1 MWLSPLICCL
11 TVKFLPASKFTTAP
25 GFTLVAVDVPSS
37 SPVDLVA
44 FANQPLLLIAST
56 TVFTVAKPSLPLTPV
71 LPSAPFVILP
81 VFTSYLTTP
90 FAATDAVVKLPS
102 VKFKP
107 SVNATVWSFTPFA
120 LYLILNAL
128 DPGTFAFT
136 LYVVRPTASVEL
148 VTVTELSAASTIVP
162 KPVITFLPSLV
173 ILVRSLFAA
182 LSILSLVS
190 WVKSTVTF
198 APAAVVVTYL
208 ALSPPTTLNSIPSF
222 LDSF

>member
-1 MWLSPLICCL
+1 M
-11 TVKFLPASKFTTAP
+11 
-25 GFTLVAVDVPSS
+25 
-37 SPVDLVA
+37 
-44 FANQPLLLIAST
+44 
-56 TVFTVAKPSLPLTPV
+56 
-71 LPSAPFVILP
+71 
-81 VFTSYLTTP
+81 FTSYLTTP
-90 FAATDAVVKLPS
+90 FAPTDAVVKLPS
-102 VKFKP
+102 VKSKP
-107 SVNATVWSFTPFA
+107 SVSATVWSFAPFA

-136 LYVVRPTASVEL
+136 LYVVRPTASVEF

-208 ALSPPTTLNSIPSF
+208 ALSPPTTLNSMPSF

>member
-1 MWLSPLICCL
+1 M
-11 TVKFLPASKFTTAP
+11 
-25 GFTLVAVDVPSS
+25 PSS

-56 TVFTVAKPSLPLTPV
+56 TVFTVAKPSVPLTPG
-71 LPSAPFVILP
+71 LPSLPFAPFSISP

-102 VKFKP
+102 VKSKP
-107 SVNATVWSFTPFA
+107 SVNATVWSFAPFA
-120 LYLILNAL
+120 LYLILNAS

-136 LYVVRPTASVEL
+136 LYVVRPTASVEF

-173 ILVRSLFAA
+173 ILLRSLFAA

-208 ALSPPTTLNSIPSF
+208 ALSPPTTLNSIPSC
-222 LDSF
+222 LESF